1 MIALL
6 WILIAGLTASLTL
19 FYYGGQRGIRDSVYL
34 PNLIVVA
41 LLDDAAH
48 AKQKALLIE
57 FVRGASYE
65 SSSVLSGMVSNGFC
79 TVVAM
84 AAPAPQI
91 VRFCRSQIRTQ

>member
-1 MIALL
+1 
-6 WILIAGLTASLTL
+6 
-19 FYYGGQRGIRDSVYL
+19 
-34 PNLIVVA
+34 

-65 SSSVLSGMVSNGFC
+65 NSSVLSGMVSNGFC

-84 AAPAPQI
+84 AAPATSNREI
-91 VRFCRSQIRTQ
+91 L